1 MMGIDEKGHNVDAIR
16 RLGEYTKVEQI
27 RDEALQIQDVA
38 GSLRP
43 ESFDMYG
50 VISFLLNENKEYLSG
65 LKNVV
70 KEVAF
75 DKRRHVWRAGGRS
88 QSELST

>member
-1 MMGIDEKGHNVDAIR
+1 MTHLIKTTLMAV
-16 RLGEYTKVEQI
+16 L
-27 RDEALQIQDVA
+27 ALFTFNTVA
-38 GSLRP
+38 NAQFGL
-43 ESFDMYG
+43 
-50 VISFLLNENKEYLSG
+50 